1 MMTHDEYLATRR
13 FPALDGVRA
22 VAAVLVI
29 VFHHGGPGWVRA
41 NGWIG
46 VHLFFVLSGYLIT
59 TLALREEARTGR
71 VSLTE
76 FYLRRAFRILPVYY
90 VVMGVVV
97 VFGYFREMGLRAS
110 GIVDTLPWNVIFLG
124 EYYHMPL
131 FGQSWTLGVEQK
143 FYVVWP
149 LLAFGLGALGFVK
162 RLSLSV
168 GLVAVMLALIPFMQ
182 YAGAYS
188 PILIGCTLAIVLHH
202 RKGFAA
208 LRVFTHPV
216 AGLAVAVT
224 LVTVQ
229 IGFVD
234 IAAFLH
240 DDGGSITGTGY
251 VLLVALLVPSLVAGA
266 GPVAWIL
273 SRRPM
278 RFVGA
283 RSYSLYLMDGVIAMG
298 LAGAIPQFASRRTL
312 TAVAVTVAGLLAAD
326 LLHRWV
332 EVPMIDAGRRVI
344 ARRRATKAGPA
355 GETADSVETAGS
367 LLLGETVEPAAVPVS
382 APTSAQPAG

>member
-71 VSLTE
+71 VSLAE
-76 FYLRRAFRILPVYY
+76 FYIRRAFRILPVYY

-97 VFGYFREMGLRAS
+97 VFVHLRGMGLRQS
-110 GIVDTLPWNVIFLG
+110 GLVDTLPWNVVFLG
-124 EYYHMPL
+124 EYHHMVL

-149 LLAFGLGALGFVK
+149 LLAFGLGALGFAK

-168 GLVAVMLALIPFMQ
+168 GLVAVMLALVPFVQ

-216 AGLAVAVT
+216 AGVVVAAALVAVQT
-224 LVTVQ
+224 GIVE
-229 IGFVD
+229 IS
-234 IAAFLH
+234 AFLH
-240 DDGGSITGTGY
+240 DDGATITGTLY
-251 VLLVALLVPSLVAGA
+251 VLLVALLLPSLVAGS
-266 GPVAWIL
+266 GPVAWLL

-283 RSYSLYLMDGVIAMG
+283 RSYALYLVEGIVATVLG
-298 LAGAIPQFASRRTL
+298 AAIPQFTSRHTL

-332 EVPMIDAGRRVI
+332 EVPMIDVGRRFV
-344 ARRRATKAGPA
+344 ARRRARKAAPA
-355 GETADSVETAGS
+355 AEVP
-367 LLLGETVEPAAVPVS
+367 EPALTA
-382 APTSAQPAG
+382 A

>member
-22 VAAVLVI
+22 VAAVLVV
-29 VFHHGGPGWVRA
+29 VFHYGGPNWERA

-59 TLALREEARTGR
+59 TLALREEDRAGR
-71 VSLTE
+71 VSLAE
-76 FYLRRAFRILPVYY
+76 FYIRRAFRILPVYY
-90 VVMGVVV
+90 VVIGVVV
-97 VFGYFREMGLRAS
+97 VFAYFRGLGLRHS
-110 GIVDTLPWNVIFLG
+110 GIVSALPWNVAFVG
-124 EYYHMPL
+124 EYHQMAL
-131 FGQSWTLGVEQK
+131 FGQAWTLGVEQK
-143 FYVVWP
+143 FYLVWP

-162 RLSLSV
+162 RLSLAV
-168 GLVAVMLALIPFMQ
+168 GLVAIMLALIPFMP

-216 AGLAVAVT
+216 TGLVVAAALIAVQTRFGEIAG
-224 LVTVQ
+224 
-229 IGFVD
+229 
-234 IAAFLH
+234 FLH

-251 VLLVALLVPSLVAGA
+251 ILLVALLVPSLVAGG
-266 GPVAWIL
+266 GPLAWGL

-278 RFVGA
+278 RFVGE
-283 RSYSLYLMDGVIAMG
+283 RSYSLYLMQGVVALA
-298 LAGAIPQFASRRTL
+298 LAGAIPQFAPHRTL

-326 LLHRWV
+326 LLYRWV
-332 EVPMIDAGRRVI
+332 EVPMIDVGRRII
-344 ARRRATKAGPA
+344 ARRRAKKITPVA
-355 GETADSVETAGS
+355 EVT
-367 LLLGETVEPAAVPVS
+367 EPALATV
-382 APTSAQPAG
+382 